1 MYNNNQYNDVYL
13 RQLQDTKDKI
23 DEILKKKN
31 EEGKLDDVERLK
43 LEQQRFIAP
52 LFDLTFGCNERFR
65 NPW

>member
-1 MYNNNQYNDVYL
+1 MYNNDQYNDVYL

-23 DEILKKKN
+23 EEILKKKN

-43 LEQQRFIAP
+43 LEQQRFLAP
-52 LFDLTFGCNERFR
+52 LFDLTLGCNERFR